1 VSDFPGIPIG
11 ERVRFYR
18 ERQYKTQTVVAGLAG
33 ISPDYLSQIERGL
46 KTPTVA
52 VLGRLAGILG
62 VRTSAL
68 LGEPPFESGPSE
80 HPVIAAL
87 QDALLRGDATPE
99 APGGP
104 DVRELGRRVAAAWG
118 TWHTS
123 PARVTDVAALLPPLL
138 WEAAGAVRSLRAPQD
153 AERRRAA
160 TRHQAA
166 VDLLVREYCRC
177 VGRQDLS
184 LLAADRAVRLAEEA
198 DDPLRMLAGRW
209 HLTHALIG
217 GGQPRTAGS
226 VAIEAASE
234 LSPRLADLPVGL
246 VGMYGLLHLAAA
258 RAAVRSGDPWSARAW
273 VREAARRAAGVT
285 GDGFTL
291 WAVGGPTNVDIHAAV
306 IEIEDGRAAE
316 ALRLARQVDLT
327 RAVTGERRA
336 ALFLV
341 LARCHD
347 QRRDDAGVLLNLQR
361 AVREAPEDLR
371 HNLLARDMVR
381 GLLKRAGRTDA
392 PDVRTLAERL
402 QLFA

>member
-18 ERQYKTQTVVAGLAG
+18 EKQYKTQTVVAGLAG

-52 VLGRLAGILG
+52 VLARLAGILG

-68 LGEPPFESGPSE
+68 LGEPPYESGPSE
-80 HPVIAAL
+80 HPVMAAL
-87 QDALLRGDATPE
+87 QDALLRGEPAGE
-99 APGGP
+99 PGEL
-104 DVRELGRRVAAAWG
+104 DVPELGRRVEAAWG
-118 TWHTS
+118 TWHS
-123 PARVTDVAALLPPLL
+123 SSARVTDTGRLLAPLVRD
-138 WEAAGAVRSLRAPQD
+138 ADHAVRSLRTPDEA
-153 AERRRAA
+153 ARRRAA
-160 TRHQAA
+160 LRHLAD
-166 VDLLVREYCRC
+166 VDLLVQEFCRC

-184 LLAADRAVRLAEEA
+184 LVAADRARRAAEEA

-209 HLTHALIG
+209 HLAHALIG
-217 GGQPRTAGS
+217 GGQPKAAVS
-226 VAIEAASE
+226 VAIEPAGE
-234 LSPRLADLPVGL
+234 LAPRLPELPVGH
-246 VGMYGLLHLAAA
+246 VGMAGLLHLAAA
-258 RAAVRSGDPWSARAW
+258 RAAVRSGDAWSARAW
-273 VREAARRAAGVT
+273 VRERAAQAASLT

-291 WAVGGPTNVDIHAAV
+291 WAVGGPTNVHIHAAV
-306 IEIEDGRAAE
+306 IEMEDGRAAD
-316 ALRLARQVDLT
+316 ALHLARRVDLT
-327 RAVTGERRA
+327 RAVTAERRA

-341 LARCHD
+341 LARCYE

-381 GLLKRAGRTDA
+381 GLLRRTGRTDA
-392 PDVRTLAERL
+392 PDVRALAERL